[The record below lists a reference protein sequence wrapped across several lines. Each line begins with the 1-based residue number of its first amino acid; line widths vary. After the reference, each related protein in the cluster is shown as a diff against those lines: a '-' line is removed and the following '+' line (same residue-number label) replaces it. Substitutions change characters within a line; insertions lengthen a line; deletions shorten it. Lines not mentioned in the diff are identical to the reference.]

1 MKARNTLIFILGTL
15 ITPIYLVSCG
25 EDRWA
30 EYAGQIRTDRWID
43 DTMRVWYYW
52 NENIPHASRLN
63 YFQPPFSFYASL
75 LSKND
80 GKGGLHYSTIDSL
93 KNATRSIP
101 YTDYSYGFQF
111 TTNRVQNNDTAL
123 YAHVLYVAPNT
134 PASAVKL
141 KRGDWVMRM
150 NGKPITEKNYRKL
163 YGAEAME
170 LTVGYYDAR
179 DNAIVAYKEPREIAP
194 ARAINDNPV
203 YYRNVY
209 TRGSKRVGY
218 LVYNHFSSGVTD
230 KSEEYNN
237 ALRDASQYF
246 SGQQVN
252 EFILDLR
259 YNNGGMLSCAELMC
273 TLLAPANKLGQVLGY
288 LEFNNRVQP
297 KNVPFRLNPNL
308 IQGGANLNLSTLYIL
323 TSEQTASASE
333 MVINCLKPLMD
344 KVFVIGS
351 ITEGKNVGSTTFTNP
366 ELMIS
371 MSPIVCKIYNSEGKS
386 DYEKGLKPDLEVSE
400 NSDLAKFLPFGD
412 PDERMLYTALKVIDG
427 NLELLNKR
435 TPALETSVITNSIE
449 RRGSHAVEIE
459 NDKKGKPHPESWD

>member
-1 MKARNTLIFILGTL
+1 MKARNILIFILGTL
-15 ITPIYLVSCG
+15 IAPIYLASCG

-30 EYAGQIRTDRWID
+30 EYAGRTRTDRWID

-52 NENIPHASRLN
+52 NENIPHTNKLN
-63 YFQPPFSFYASL
+63 YFQPPFNFYASL

-80 GKGGLHYSTIDSL
+80 GKGSMHYSTIDSL
-93 KNATRSIP
+93 KNVTRSIP
-101 YTDYSYGFQF
+101 YTEYSYGFQF

-134 PASAVKL
+134 PASSVKL
-141 KRGDWVMRM
+141 KRGDWIMKM
-150 NGKPITEKNYRKL
+150 NGKPITGKNYGKL
-163 YGAEAME
+163 YGSDAME
-170 LTVGYYDAR
+170 LTVGYYDTQE
-179 DNAIVAYKEPREIAP
+179 NAIVAYKESRRIAP

-203 YYRNVY
+203 YYKNVY
-209 TRGSKRVGY
+209 IRGSKRIGY
-218 LVYNHFSSGVTD
+218 LVYNRFSSGITD
-230 KSEEYNN
+230 KSDEYNN
-237 ALRDASQYF
+237 DLRGASQYF
-246 SGQQVN
+246 AGQQVN

-273 TLLAPANKLGQVLGY
+273 ALLAPANKLGQALGH

-297 KNVPFRLNPNL
+297 KNVPFRLNSNL
-308 IQGGANLNLSTLYIL
+308 IQGGANLNLNTLYVL
-323 TSEQTASASE
+323 TSKQTASASE

-351 ITEGKNVGSTTFTNP
+351 TTEGKNVGSTTFKNP

-371 MSPIVCKIYNSEGKS
+371 MRPIVCKIYNSEGKS
-386 DYEKGLKPDLEVSE
+386 DYEKGLKPDLEVNE

-412 PDERMLYTALKVIDG
+412 PGEQMLNVALGVIDG
-427 NLELLNKR
+427 SFELLNKR
-435 TPALETSVITNSIE
+435 TSTLETSVITNSIE

-459 NDKKGKPHPESWD
+459 NGKKGQAVP